1 MLQIQLWE
9 RTKNNKELE
18 LRNLK
23 KEKEKY
29 ITEKDEEL
37 SKLKAQIEEIDMNKK
52 KKMNE
57 LETESKKDQESM
69 KKAFDEKVRIT
80 ISLCFKFYRNLNC

>member
-1 MLQIQLWE
+1 M
-9 RTKNNKELE
+9 
-18 LRNLK
+18 RNLK

-52 KKMNE
+52 KKMSD

-69 KKAFDEKVRIT
+69 KKAFDEKVTVCKILFSKFEKG
-80 ISLCFKFYRNLNC
+80 ISIIKTTQSFRR

>member
-1 MLQIQLWE
+1 M
-9 RTKNNKELE
+9 
-18 LRNLK
+18 RNLK

-37 SKLKAQIEEIDMNKK
+37 SKLKSQIEEIEMNKK
-52 KKMNE
+52 KKMSD

-69 KKAFDEKVRIT
+69 KKAFEEKVG
-80 ISLCFKFYRNLNC
+80 LNF

>member
-1 MLQIQLWE
+1 
-9 RTKNNKELE
+9 

-37 SKLKAQIEEIDMNKK
+37 SKLKAQIEEIDMSKK
-52 KKMNE
+52 KKMSD
-57 LETESKKDQESM
+57 LEIESKKDQENM
-69 KKAFDEKVRIT
+69 KKAFDEKVT
-80 ISLCFKFYRNLNC
+80 LNLCFS